1 MGFKTARKK
10 AGKTA
15 DEVAE
20 ALGVSRQAVFGW
32 ERGEYFP
39 ETGKL
44 VALADFYGCSID
56 ALLREDVN
64 NGQS

>member
-39 ETGKL
+39 ETAKL
-44 VALADFYGCSID
+44 VALADFCGCSVD
-56 ALLREDVN
+56 ALLRKDE
-64 NGQS
+64 

>member
-1 MGFKTARKK
+1 MGFKSARKK

-32 ERGEYFP
+32 ERGEYMP
-39 ETGKL
+39 EAAKL
-44 VALADFYGCSID
+44 VKLAEFFGTSVDE
-56 ALLREDVN
+56 LLRKDGGN
-64 NGQS
+64 NGS